1 MGGVPSTKSSKNTA
15 GLFANQNLK
24 ITYRMSDFRFPARY
38 FKYRPT
44 AVLKVTGEDAFPFLQ
59 GQFTQDIRPAQ
70 DEMRAV
76 YGLWLNQK
84 GKVLADSFLLR
95 HGADWLCV
103 SLFSA
108 AKTIRERLETYII
121 ADDVRVEDMTAQW
134 AGMAVFGPGAVEFIE
149 ENVGGRPLGTGLVAT
164 TKHGFIFPGRRVAE
178 PNWEWLYPMGG
189 DETAMQFGGPI
200 GFAESERLRIEA
212 LIPSVPRDVG
222 SEDLPNEGGL
232 DRDAISYTKGC
243 YLGQEVMARLK
254 AMGQVRRRLM
264 RLSGRMAP
272 PEILPASL
280 FADGKR
286 IGELRSAAPAEDG
299 FVGLAMISL
308 FGLGQRKL
316 LGLSPDGP
324 ADLAITD
331 NQE

>member
-1 MGGVPSTKSSKNTA
+1 MRGVPSTKSSKNTA

-24 ITYRMSDFRFPARY
+24 ITYRMSDFRTQARC
-38 FKYRPT
+38 FKYRPM
-44 AVLKVTGEDAFPFLQ
+44 AVLKVTGEDAFTFLQ
-59 GQFTQDIRPAQ
+59 GQFTQDLRPAR
-70 DEMRAV
+70 DEARAA

-95 HGADWLCV
+95 YGADWLCV

-108 AKTIRERLETYII
+108 AETIRERLETYII
-121 ADDVRVEDMTAQW
+121 ADDVMIEDMTAQW
-134 AGMAVFGPGAVEFIE
+134 AGTAMFGPGAVEFIE

-164 TKHGFIFPGRRVAE
+164 TKYGFIFPGRRVAE
-178 PNWEWLYPMGG
+178 PNWEWLYPVGG
-189 DETAMQFGGPI
+189 DETAMQFDEQI

-222 SEDLPNEGGL
+222 PEDLPNEGGL
-232 DRDAISYTKGC
+232 DHDAISYTKGC

-254 AMGQVRRRLM
+254 TMGQVRRRLM

-272 PEILPASL
+272 PEILPAPL

-286 IGELRSAAPAEDG
+286 IGELRSAASVKDG

-308 FGLGQRKL
+308 LGLGQRQL

-331 NQE
+331 NLG